1 MMPIDMSS
9 KSAFV
14 TKELSRETWDDFVDL
29 FSHGGGWDHCFC
41 MLFHRPRSLPK
52 DQHLR
57 TRAERG
63 VRNCKQKKELVDGG
77 LAHGILVYVDERAV
91 GWCQYGMREEL
102 PRVDNSR
109 KYRALEAE
117 ERKSWGLKANVRGS
131 RAESL
136 WRITC
141 FVVDRKYRRQGIA
154 TAALRAAL
162 NSIKREGGG
171 LVEAYPISRWETRAF
186 GNESTSGTLSM
197 FKRQGF
203 KVVAPLG
210 ATRFSSHVWVRK
222 IV

>member
-1 MMPIDMSS
+1 MSS
-9 KSAFV
+9 RSAFI

-29 FSHGGGWDHCFC
+29 FSRRGGWDHCFC
-41 MLFHRPRSLPK
+41 MHFHRPCSLPK
-52 DQHLR
+52 DQQLR

-63 VRNCKQKKELVDGG
+63 ARNCKQKKMLVDGG
-77 LAHGILVYVDERAV
+77 RAHGILVYVHDRPV
-91 GWCQYGMREEL
+91 GWCQYGTREEL

-109 KYRALEAE
+109 KYRALAFD
-117 ERKSWGLKANVRGS
+117 ERKSRALKADVRGS
-131 RAESL
+131 GAKPL

-141 FVVDRKYRRQGIA
+141 FVVDKKYRRQGIA

-162 NSIKREGGG
+162 NSIKRESGGI
-171 LVEAYPISRWETRAF
+171 VEAYPISHWETRAF

-210 ATRFSSHVWVRK
+210 ATRFSSHVLVRK